1 MSASKTNFL
10 QGIALIL
17 KEMWKTCTSLSK
29 KVVNLEETQV
39 KHTERLLKIEQTN
52 EIMVKQHLDMIE
64 QIKSISLL
72 QADIAKQI
80 VNQHEET
87 DQLYKALGLKKDLSY
102 YSFNLH
108 QEEGH

>member
-1 MSASKTNFL
+1 M
-10 QGIALIL
+10 
-17 KEMWKTCTSLSK
+17 
-29 KVVNLEETQV
+29 

-108 QEEGH
+108 NEEGH

>member
-1 MSASKTNFL
+1 M
-10 QGIALIL
+10 
-17 KEMWKTCTSLSK
+17 
-29 KVVNLEETQV
+29 
-39 KHTERLLKIEQTN
+39 KHTERLLQIEQTT
-52 EIMVKQHLDMIE
+52 EIMVKQHLDMID

-80 VNQHEET
+80 INQHEET

-108 QEEGH
+108 NEEGH

>member
-1 MSASKTNFL
+1 
-10 QGIALIL
+10 
-17 KEMWKTCTSLSK
+17 MWKTCTNLSK

-39 KHTERLLKIEQTN
+39 KHTERLLQIEQTT
-52 EIMVKQHLDMIE
+52 EIMVKQHLDMID

-80 VNQHEET
+80 INQHEET

-108 QEEGH
+108 NEEGH